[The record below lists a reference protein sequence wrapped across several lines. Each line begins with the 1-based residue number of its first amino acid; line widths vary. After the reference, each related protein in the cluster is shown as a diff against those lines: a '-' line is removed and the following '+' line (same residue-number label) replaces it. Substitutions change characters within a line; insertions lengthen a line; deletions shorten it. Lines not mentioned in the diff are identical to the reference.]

1 MMLAARFSQLPGPLQ
16 GGIWMMT
23 GALSFTI
30 MTTLIREVAQ
40 DIHPFEIAFFRIL
53 TNLLFMLPFVFR
65 VGTAAAF
72 RTDNRKIYMFR
83 ALVGVVFLMSF
94 FPGAAMLPIS
104 DSQALIFT
112 APLFA
117 SVMAVLFLGEVLRV
131 RRIAALIIG
140 FVGALIILRPGLQ
153 EISTGA
159 LLVLIAAGANST
171 SHIIVKYAMR
181 SDHPDQAV
189 LYLSL
194 FVTPLMLLPAL
205 YVWITPN
212 WTQLGLMVAIGALAT
227 INQRCVSRA
236 FASADATA
244 VLPFDFARLP
254 FAAIIGF
261 LVFAELP
268 DLWVWVGGGVIFVS
282 SVYIA
287 HREAIA
293 ARS

>member
-1 MMLAARFSQLPGPLQ
+1 MVSERFSALPGPLR

-23 GALSFTI
+23 GALCFTI
-30 MTTLIREVAQ
+30 MTTLIRDVAQ
-40 DIHPFEIAFFRIL
+40 DIHPFEIGFFRIL
-53 TNLLFMLPFVFR
+53 TNLIFMMPFVFR
-65 VGTAAAF
+65 VGLTTAF

-83 ALVGVVFLMSF
+83 ALIGVIFLMTF
-94 FPGAAMLPIS
+94 FPGAALIPVS
-104 DSQALIFT
+104 DAQALIFT

-117 SVMAVLFLGEVLRV
+117 TIMAVLFLGEILRV
-131 RRIAALIIG
+131 RRIVALIIG
-140 FVGALIILRPGLQ
+140 FAGALIILRPGFQ
-153 EISTGA
+153 EISLGA
-159 LLVLIAAGANST
+159 VLVLIAAGANAT

-194 FVTPLMLLPAL
+194 YVTPLMLIPAL
-205 YVWITPN
+205 SVWITPD
-212 WTQLGLMVAIGALAT
+212 WTQLGMMVAIGALAT
-227 INQRCVSRA
+227 VNQRCITRA

-254 FAAIIGF
+254 FAAVIGF

-268 DLWVWVGGGVIFVS
+268 DFWVWVGGGVIFVA

-287 HREAIA
+287 HREAVA
-293 ARS
+293 AR